1 MSRIDK
7 IFQQIE
13 SEDRAALTM
22 YLTVGFPDFKTSA
35 VIAKAAI
42 EAGVDIIEL
51 GVPYSDPLADGKT
64 IQNAS
69 NIALANGINLNH
81 CLDLTRQIR
90 EYAPDIPIILMG
102 YFNPFLQ
109 YGLDTLAKDSLIAGV
124 DGFIIPDLP
133 PEESDT
139 IDRSLIENQLD
150 LIYLLA
156 PTSTEERIQQVV
168 NKTRAFIYCVSV
180 AGVTGARD
188 NISSEGVKLVEKVKT
203 LSSSPVALG
212 FGISTPEQVQN
223 ASRIADAVI
232 VGSAFVDLISDNID
246 KELIR
251 SVTGYIE
258 TLANS
263 LSKKTSIPEN
273 NE

>member
-7 IFQQIE
+7 IFQQIK

-35 VIAKAAI
+35 VIARAAI

-90 EYAPDIPIILMG
+90 GYAPDIPIVLMG

-109 YGLDTLAKDSLIAGV
+109 Y
-124 DGFIIPDLP
+124 
-133 PEESDT
+133 
-139 IDRSLIENQLD
+139 
-150 LIYLLA
+150 
-156 PTSTEERIQQVV
+156 
-168 NKTRAFIYCVSV
+168 
-180 AGVTGARD
+180 
-188 NISSEGVKLVEKVKT
+188 
-203 LSSSPVALG
+203 
-212 FGISTPEQVQN
+212 
-223 ASRIADAVI
+223 
-232 VGSAFVDLISDNID
+232 
-246 KELIR
+246 
-251 SVTGYIE
+251 
-258 TLANS
+258 
-263 LSKKTSIPEN
+263 
-273 NE
+273 